1 MSGDYIKLDRGI
13 LQWEWYGNI
22 NTCRLFIHC
31 LLKAYWKDTRI
42 EGKVIPRGSFIS
54 SIGNLAIETGLTTSE
69 IRTALKHL
77 KLTNELTSKGTNR
90 NTVFTVT
97 NYDLYQSNDKQNDKQ
112 IANKSQPIDNPLTT
126 NEEYKEREE
135 YKEITPKGVTKKF
148 FPPTVKEVAEY
159 CRQRANNVNAVQF
172 VDFYSSKGW
181 MVGKNKMKDWKAAV
195 RTWEQRSKG
204 GTNDTNGRKTGAAKE
219 EWNPSEHWGRF
230 D

>member
-1 MSGDYIKLDRGI
+1 MSRDYIKLDRGI

-90 NTVFTVT
+90 NTVFTIT
-97 NYDLYQSNDKQNDKQ
+97 NYDLYQANDKQNDKQ
-112 IANKSQPIDNPLTT
+112 LTNKSQPINNPLTT
-126 NEEYKEREE
+126 NEEYKEGEE

-148 FPPTVKEVAEY
+148 IPPTVDEVTEY

-204 GTNDTNGRKTGAAKE
+204 GINDTNGRKAGTVKE